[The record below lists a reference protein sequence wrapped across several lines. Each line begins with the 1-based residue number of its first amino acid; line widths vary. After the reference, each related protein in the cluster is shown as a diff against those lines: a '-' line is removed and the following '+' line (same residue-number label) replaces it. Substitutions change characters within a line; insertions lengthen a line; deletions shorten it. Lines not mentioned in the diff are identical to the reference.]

1 MSVVEGALI
10 YSNLLVLLS
19 IGLTLTYITTAVP
32 NFAQGSFA
40 VFGSYVS
47 LTLLRLLG
55 IHPYQSLPISFLL
68 GGVLGLVV
76 YTLILR
82 PLIRREATVVML
94 MIATLAADLI
104 LLGAIG
110 AYSNYL
116 SKITKK
122 SVVKFIFTPYD
133 FNIFGT
139 SAILIVSY
147 VVIVLSL
154 AFLFLLLYKTNFG
167 IALRASMENPDLAE
181 VMGINVE
188 HTRMFS
194 WFLSG
199 AFAAM
204 AGTLLPFRQEIV
216 PATGAIIIVS
226 IFAASIVG
234 GLASIYGALIGGYI
248 IGLSESLLTY
258 ALSLVFGTG
267 LLVYNRV
274 VSLVVLV
281 ITLIFAPKGLT
292 GINWRR
298 ILWKKSYST

>member
-1 MSVVEGALI
+1 MGVVEGALV

-47 LTLLRLLG
+47 LTLLRLYNV
-55 IHPYQSLPISFLL
+55 HPYQSLPTSFILGGLL
-68 GGVLGLVV
+68 GLLV
-76 YTLILR
+76 YIAILR
-82 PLIRREATVVML
+82 PLIRREATIVIL
-94 MIATLAADLI
+94 MIATLATDLI
-104 LLGAIG
+104 LLGIIG
-110 AYSNYL
+110 AYSDYL
-116 SKITKK
+116 GKITKG
-122 SVVKFIFTPYD
+122 SAVKFIFTQYD
-133 FNIFGT
+133 FEIFGHT
-139 SAILIVSY
+139 AILFVSY

>member
-1 MSVVEGALI
+1 M
-10 YSNLLVLLS
+10 
-19 IGLTLTYITTAVP
+19 
-32 NFAQGSFA
+32 F
-40 VFGSYVS
+40 
-47 LTLLRLLG
+47 
-55 IHPYQSLPISFLL
+55 
-68 GGVLGLVV
+68 
-76 YTLILR
+76 
-82 PLIRREATVVML
+82 
-94 MIATLAADLI
+94 
-104 LLGAIG
+104 
-110 AYSNYL
+110 
-116 SKITKK
+116 
-122 SVVKFIFTPYD
+122 
-133 FNIFGT
+133 
-139 SAILIVSY
+139 VSY